1 MVRYR
6 ILGSCY
12 QTVRNIRRKWMSNMF
27 FKPFKC
33 TQVWKVYLLN
43 VGVYWIADRHHKDRF
58 LLRYQKDRFLPRRY
72 FNFDTLV
79 GTCLCDACPHPLT
92 SETNPLQLSPNIRSP
107 LIFHVPT
114 SMKKVFKRPN
124 ILHMCLVHVHFV
136 ILHLLLVYMH
146 KCSMPIAWHFWSLN
160 VWNKIC
166 SSWSL
171 QTSKTNILP
180 M

>member
-1 MVRYR
+1 MHTSMKGLPPECGCVLNSGQASQRQVPTKVSKR
-6 ILGSCY
+6 QVPTKAIL
-12 QTVRNIRRKWMSNMF
+12 Q
-27 FKPFKC
+27 
-33 TQVWKVYLLN
+33 
-43 VGVYWIADRHHKDRF
+43 
-58 LLRYQKDRFLPRRY
+58 
-72 FNFDTLV
+72 
-79 GTCLCDACPHPLT
+79 LT